1 MAITQLTT
9 RTNNEIVASMLKS
22 AIKGANSLKIM
33 DGAYINHTNLKK
45 YLKILIGNNM
55 IEYESE
61 TRIFRTSE
69 KGIEFLRFIENLKR
83 GFHGIATVILTKSDH
98 MSYL

>member
-1 MAITQLTT
+1 MVPTLIIQTL
-9 RTNNEIVASMLKS
+9 RNI
-22 AIKGANSLKIM
+22 
-33 DGAYINHTNLKK
+33 YR
-45 YLKILIGNNM
+45 ILIGNNM

-83 GFHGIATVILTKSDH
+83 GFHGIDTVILTKSDH